1 MVGLVLSS
9 CSAYKQNIMFKT
21 ADEQAFR
28 QQLQKAETNY
38 TIRRDDL
45 LSLEVYTNKGEKI
58 VDPNQESFDETSK
71 NQTATQRPEYLVD
84 ANGLARFPMID
95 EIKLEGLTLRQAEQI
110 LQKAYSQFYQE
121 PFVMLKFMNKRVT
134 VLGSGDGQVVPL
146 TNENTK
152 LTEVLALSKSITTQ
166 AKAYNIRVIRED
178 KTFIADLSTLEGYL
192 QNDIVVMPG
201 DIIYVEPV
209 RRPFSEGIREYGP
222 VISVITSVGTL
233 IIVILQINK

>member
-28 QQLQKAETNY
+28 QQLQQAETNY
-38 TIRRDDL
+38 VIRKNDI
-45 LSLEVYTNKGEKI
+45 LSLEVFTNKGEKI
-58 VDPNQESFDETSK
+58 VDPNLESF
-71 NQTATQRPEYLVD
+71 NQASNLTAGERPQYLVD
-84 ANGLARFPMID
+84 VNGLVRFPMID

-110 LQKAYSQFYQE
+110 LQKAYAQFYQE
-121 PFVMLKFMNKRVT
+121 PFVTLKFLNKRVT
-134 VLGSGDGQVVPL
+134 VLGTGDGQVIPL

-152 LTEVLALSKSITTQ
+152 LTEVLALSKAVTKE
-166 AKAYNIRVIRED
+166 AKAHNIRVIRED

-201 DIIYVEPV
+201 DVIYVEPV

-222 VISVITSVGTL
+222 VVSVITSIGTL
-233 IIVILQINK
+233 IIVILNNR